1 MVDLNLPF
9 GARIPDPLPAGLRT
23 LRVDG
28 SPTATLPRLPPT
40 VQLVHVTRGALASLG
55 DTDWRALGRLERLN
69 LAHNSLTSF
78 EIDAPPELATLC
90 LDFNPIERFDLRSG
104 KPPLVELSME
114 GCRLSGVPRC
124 LMRPTW
130 PTLGVLNLARNPI
143 WYVEYTDLAWSR
155 VSLDAMPELEDAA
168 AYGVLTPARLRRARY
183 MLLSK
188 VREGMVDADAA
199 RPWTRNV
206 DAADVEVEIERG
218 PVERQTHDN
227 PQNVHLSSNQRF
239 FADSVALLR
248 ALPRRG
254 RPADLIAA
262 FVRSRASKG
271 RASKGR
277 ASEAPHPPDS
287 NRAGFNRAGFNR
299 SGSNRDGSNR
309 ADPSSSDAQAL
320 LDRPAP
326 TLLSRLFP
334 CFGIFTTLEY
344 ELEFTQLE
352 LEFESERL
360 TEKAV
365 GVGPVGV
372 GPVEVG
378 PVEVGPVEVGPV
390 EVRGVRGLGG
400 PARGVRGLGG
410 PAWVKTML
418 EHCARRD
425 RHSIGLTYA
434 DTLALVLNA
443 LPASA
448 AERED
453 AYDVLREEVIA
464 GFGLCF
470 TGRLSRLVNALGGIV
485 DGVGV
490 HLSASEERA
499 NAIVRIRRRNAKALG
514 LDTDEYLARTIADVQ
529 EMLGAEMDE
538 YECDVW
544 IDAL

>member
-1 MVDLNLPF
+1 MGGTAGRRHTARGS
-9 GARIPDPLPAGLRT
+9 GARTYTSSMPAAKPTQKDDTSADARKPIA
-23 LRVDG
+23 RYFVFFFD
-28 SPTATLPRLPPT
+28 SPSFF
-40 VQLVHVTRGALASLG
+40 AS
-55 DTDWRALGRLERLN
+55 
-69 LAHNSLTSF
+69 SF
-78 EIDAPPELATLC
+78 E
-90 LDFNPIERFDLRSG
+90 
-104 KPPLVELSME
+104 
-114 GCRLSGVPRC
+114 
-124 LMRPTW
+124 
-130 PTLGVLNLARNPI
+130 
-143 WYVEYTDLAWSR
+143 
-155 VSLDAMPELEDAA
+155 
-168 AYGVLTPARLRRARY
+168 PAF
-183 MLLSK
+183 
-188 VREGMVDADAA
+188 E
-199 RPWTRNV
+199 P
-206 DAADVEVEIERG
+206 DVEPDVEPDFE
-218 PVERQTHDN
+218 PDVE
-227 PQNVHLSSNQRF
+227 
-239 FADSVALLR
+239 
-248 ALPRRG
+248 
-254 RPADLIAA
+254 
-262 FVRSRASKG
+262 
-271 RASKGR
+271 
-277 ASEAPHPPDS
+277 
-287 NRAGFNRAGFNR
+287 
-299 SGSNRDGSNR
+299 
-309 ADPSSSDAQAL
+309 
-320 LDRPAP
+320 
-326 TLLSRLFP
+326 
-334 CFGIFTTLEY
+334 
-344 ELEFTQLE
+344 
-352 LEFESERL
+352 
-360 TEKAV
+360 
-365 GVGPVGV
+365 
-372 GPVEVG
+372 
-378 PVEVGPVEVGPV
+378 PV